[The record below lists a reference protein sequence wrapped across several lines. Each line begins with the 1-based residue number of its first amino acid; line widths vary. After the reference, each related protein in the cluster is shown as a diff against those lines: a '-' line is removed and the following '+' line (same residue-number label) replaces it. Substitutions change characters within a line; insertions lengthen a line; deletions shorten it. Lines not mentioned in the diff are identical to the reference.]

1 MWLIPILAFK
11 LLSMTK
17 NLCLGNIDQKLLPS
31 MIPPLDHWRSPAKSR
46 TEHSSMTFC
55 PSITLLFIGRCSNSW
70 TQSPAKMI
78 TNIVLLINEQKSII
92 TKSTQ
97 IMKIWQILQSSFPNN
112 LSIKWSLKDVPT
124 NVTIQ
129 LSMQLLEFLE
139 VRKLSNISTVLG
151 DKLLLSHKF
160 GLCKW

>member
-1 MWLIPILAFK
+1 M
-11 LLSMTK
+11 
-17 NLCLGNIDQKLLPS
+17 
-31 MIPPLDHWRSPAKSR
+31 
-46 TEHSSMTFC
+46 
-55 PSITLLFIGRCSNSW
+55 
-70 TQSPAKMI
+70 
-78 TNIVLLINEQKSII
+78 NEKKSII

-139 VRKLSNISTVLG
+139 
-151 DKLLLSHKF
+151 LLLSHSF
-160 GLCKW
+160 GLCKR

>member
-1 MWLIPILAFK
+1 M
-11 LLSMTK
+11 
-17 NLCLGNIDQKLLPS
+17 
-31 MIPPLDHWRSPAKSR
+31 
-46 TEHSSMTFC
+46 
-55 PSITLLFIGRCSNSW
+55 
-70 TQSPAKMI
+70 
-78 TNIVLLINEQKSII
+78 NEKKSII

-139 VRKLSNISTVLG
+139 VRKLSNISAVLG
-151 DKLLLSHKF
+151 DKLLLSHRF
-160 GLCKW
+160 GLCKR